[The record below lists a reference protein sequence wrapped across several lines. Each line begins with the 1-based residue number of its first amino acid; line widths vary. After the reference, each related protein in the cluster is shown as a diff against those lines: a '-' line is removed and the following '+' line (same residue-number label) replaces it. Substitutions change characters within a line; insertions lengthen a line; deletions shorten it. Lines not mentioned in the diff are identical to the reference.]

1 MSERRAALAVGA
13 LTLALAGC
21 ADAASEP
28 AAVDEERVSQAA
40 IEAIKAYH
48 AQWEVLD
55 FDAIAAHHSPD
66 FEYVFFDQV
75 LEADAFPAILSE
87 QWMQGV
93 ARYSIDESEFRPLV
107 LSPSE
112 VYVTVAIVDD
122 TVYEDG
128 STAQTEG
135 VMSYLLTRDEEW
147 KVRRIH
153 HSGPPPGDLYE
164 GTSPAASRP

>member
-1 MSERRAALAVGA
+1 
-13 LTLALAGC
+13 
-21 ADAASEP
+21 
-28 AAVDEERVSQAA
+28 
-40 IEAIKAYH
+40 
-48 AQWEVLD
+48 
-55 FDAIAAHHSPD
+55 
-66 FEYVFFDQV
+66 
-75 LEADAFPAILSE
+75 
-87 QWMQGV
+87 MQGV

-112 VYVTVAIVDD
+112 VHVTVAVEDD

-135 VMSYLLTRDEEW
+135 VMSYLLTRDKEW

-164 GTSPAASRP
+164 GTSPAAARP